1 MSARNRCECKISKW
15 PSRSKRTSRASA
27 NGSNRLCDLSKC
39 TGMPACRKIGTSS
52 PSPESTAVST
62 ENAWRSAWASSAS
75 KWISAP
81 PRSSEVISCST
92 RIGRASTCTAPSN
105 SGARRAVSN
114 APSPMPTTASNTD
127 QLEGG
132 YAARGGG
139 VDLTAAVR

>member
-1 MSARNRCECKISKW
+1 MSARNRCECKMSKW

-27 NGSNRLCDLSKC
+27 KGSNRLCDL
-39 TGMPACRKIGTSS
+39 
-52 PSPESTAVST
+52 
-62 ENAWRSAWASSAS
+62 
-75 KWISAP
+75 
-81 PRSSEVISCST
+81 
-92 RIGRASTCTAPSN
+92 STCTAPSN

-139 VDLTAAVR
+139 VDLTAAVRQRREMGRFATQAHLETLRAGCGVEGEQAATQVD